1 MEYQH
6 ATSGNVR
13 IDIAAFEPRQQGS
26 PREVH
31 AMLHLSPEA
40 GSLPLDE
47 LSAAIVSL
55 LALVGA
61 DAVIQFARF
70 MVADSAL
77 GRLIARSSL
86 CAGAARSVVVQP
98 PLDGA
103 AAAAWIVLLSGVD
116 SSLVGEN
123 MLETTFMGYR
133 LLWQGDRAMAPAGSS
148 LEETRCALDKLEH
161 TLNQEECSLVD
172 SCHRT
177 WFIVRDIDN
186 NYGGVVE
193 GRNEVFDRLGL
204 TRDTHFIASTGI
216 GGAPVDDGR
225 AIAFNSY
232 SVMGLAPD
240 SVRYLKAA
248 DHMNNTMDY
257 GVAFERGTALEFPD
271 RRQVLI
277 SGTASIDNSGRIVY
291 EGDVERQTQR
301 MIQNVDA
308 LIQESGTSR
317 AHLCYILVY
326 LRYPADASRVEPI
339 IRREFPG
346 VPAAIVHAPVCRKG
360 WLVEM
365 ECALLAQNDIN
376 NENSLTT

>member
-1 MEYQH
+1 MKYLH
-6 ATSGNVR
+6 TTARNTR
-13 IDIAAFEPRQQGS
+13 IDIASFEPAQPGS

-31 AMLHLSPEA
+31 AVLHLSPEA
-40 GSLPLDE
+40 GAAAIDE
-47 LSAAIVSL
+47 LSAAIAGLPAS
-55 LALVGA
+55 VGA
-61 DAVIQFARF
+61 DAVMQFARF
-70 MVADSAL
+70 MVADEAL
-77 GRLIARSSL
+77 GRLIAASSL

-103 AAAAWIVLLSGVD
+103 AASVWIVWLSGVE
-116 SSLVGEN
+116 SSPIGKNL
-123 MLETTFMGYR
+123 LETDFMQYR
-133 LLWQGDRAMAPAGSS
+133 IIWEGDRAIAPAGNSLDETRAALGS
-148 LEETRCALDKLEH
+148 LEY
-161 TLNQEECSLVD
+161 TLRQNHGSLAD

-193 GRNEVFDRLGL
+193 GRNEVFSRLGL
-204 TRDTHFIASTGI
+204 TRDSHFIASTGI
-216 GGAPVDDGR
+216 GGAPAGPHR

-232 SVMGLAPD
+232 SVLGLAPD

-257 GVAFERGTALEFPD
+257 GVAFERGTALDFPD

-277 SGTASIDNSGRIVY
+277 SGTASIDTSGQIVH
-291 EGDVERQTQR
+291 EGDVERQTGR

-317 AHLCYILVY
+317 ADLCYILVY
-326 LRYPADASRVEPI
+326 LRNPADASRVAPI
-339 IRREFPG
+339 IRREFGG

-365 ECALLAQNDIN
+365 ECALLARTDIN
-376 NENSLTT
+376 NNANS